1 MFWNN
6 FFKKKERKIK
16 AEWSKEFKNI
26 WMDANLAVMNS
37 DDDSDSAC
45 VKKFGELLVKKCM
58 DLSFDEKAKD
68 RISSH
73 FGVEK

>member
-1 MFWNN
+1 MGWTKI
-6 FFKKKERKIK
+6 FKKKQRKIE
-16 AEWSKEFKNI
+16 AEWSNEFKDIWIEANI
-26 WMDANLAVMNS
+26 DVLNS
-37 DDDSDSAC
+37 DDSSDSAC
-45 VKKFGELLVKKCM
+45 VKRFGELLVKKCM